1 MLRLFTAIYCIAI
14 TLALLN
20 YGAVDLLSVTL
31 LAVPVFL
38 LLAVSVI
45 WIGVPGHRRA
55 AMLAATLVPTLAFA
69 WILLQTSAWPVA
81 GDPAWRDVQT
91 YVSGVTSAV
100 SLTPADDWASALR
113 IAVPFGIFMLGL
125 ILFDTDER
133 ATVALKV
140 LAVVGG
146 VVSLLSILQFHFA
159 PKTLLFGAKSAYF
172 DSLSGFFVNRN
183 TAATYFGLM
192 ALMNYAL
199 CGRAAAG
206 IEIRRLLAAVDQ
218 RRPLAP
224 DQRRQLW
231 AAAGYG
237 LLFLL
242 TIIALVLTKSR
253 AGIVSSLAAIVLLT
267 LFMSLR
273 PANRTTSQNLF
284 AKTRLSKV
292 RRVGV
297 AILLSAALTFV
308 FLSLAGRALMRVD
321 GTLGARACVWPGM
334 LSGVRDHLPWGS
346 GMASFETV
354 FAAYREPSCGIAGI
368 WNRAHNVY
376 LEGLFTFGA
385 MFPVLAVG
393 TLLLLFAIFKKG
405 MTTRRRLRYA
415 PEIGFA
421 SLLLIAFHSAFDFSL
436 QITGIAVIYAVMLAP
451 IVSICLNLPGQTRV
465 KRRRRRHGLPE
476 GKRDTETIELA

>member
-38 LLAVSVI
+38 LLAVSAI
-45 WIGVPGHRRA
+45 CIGVPGHSSA
-55 AMLAATLVPTLAFA
+55 AMLAATLIPTFAFA
-69 WILLQTSAWPVA
+69 WIFLQTSAWPVA
-81 GDPAWRDVQT
+81 GDPAWRAVQS
-91 YVSGVTSAV
+91 YVSGVTSVV
-100 SLTPADDWASALR
+100 SLTPADDWASAIR

-125 ILFDTDER
+125 ILFVTDER
-133 ATVALKV
+133 ATAALKV

-146 VVSLLSILQFHFA
+146 VVSLLSILQFQFA

-172 DSLSGFFVNRN
+172 DSLSGFFINRN

-192 ALMNYAL
+192 ALMSYAL
-199 CGRAAAG
+199 CGRATGG
-206 IEIRRLLAAVDQ
+206 IEIRRLLTAIDR

-224 DQRRQLW
+224 DQGRQLW
-231 AAAGYG
+231 GAAGYG

-242 TIIALVLTKSR
+242 TVIALVLTKSR
-253 AGIVSSLAAIVLLT
+253 AGIVSSFAALVLLT
-267 LFMSLR
+267 LFICLR
-273 PANRTTSQNLF
+273 PANRRTSKNVF

-297 AILLSAALTFV
+297 AILLSAALSIV
-308 FLSLAGRALMRVD
+308 FLLLAGRALKRAD
-321 GTLGARACVWPGM
+321 GTFGARGCTLPGIF
-334 LSGVRDHLPWGS
+334 SGAQDHLPWGS
-346 GMASFETV
+346 GLASFEAV
-354 FAAYREPSCGIAGI
+354 FAAYKDPSCGITGI
-368 WNRAHNVY
+368 WNRAHNFY

-385 MFPVLAVG
+385 MFPVLALG
-393 TLLLLFAIFKKG
+393 TFFLLFAIFKKG
-405 MTTRRRLRYA
+405 MATRRRLRYA

-436 QITGIAVIYAVMLAP
+436 QISGIAVIYAVMLAP
-451 IVSICLNLPGQTRV
+451 IVSICLNLPGRTRV
-465 KRRRRRHGLPE
+465 KRRRRRHGFPE